1 MGKKATPP
9 RSFNTIRRS
18 QTKVRAQRRRTQ
30 NVLLLAMF
38 ATVALILVT
47 LLVLGGFMIANTII
61 DARPAP
67 DNSDNNT
74 PSANTI
80 TFVQTTKSSG
90 AIHSGTLILVNKD
103 YKYTFPIGVMLDDI
117 SENAAKKADNSTT
130 IYGPVPG
137 VELLEQETLQALNS
151 MMYKYDELFGDT
163 KFAVSSAYR
172 TEAAQGALG
181 SNVKPGESEHHT
193 GYCVALQVGDPGGND
208 RKNLDPDTDRWFYQ
222 NCYKFGFVVRYPE
235 EKANI
240 TGVSRYKHCFRY
252 VGVAHATYMHQNNLC
267 LEEYLDLLKSSYS
280 SAATRLTISAADGFD
295 YDVYYVAAS
304 GAEVTTIDVPTSD
317 FAYTVSG
324 DNRGGYIVTVKKP
337 VPAA

>member
-1 MGKKATPP
+1 MGNKATQP

-18 QTKVRAQRRRTQ
+18 QTKVRAQRRQTQ
-30 NVLLLAMF
+30 RVVLLAMF
-38 ATVALILVT
+38 ATVALILVS
-47 LLVLGGFMIANTII
+47 LLVLGGFAIVNAII

-67 DNSDNNT
+67 DNGGNNN
-74 PSANTI
+74 PPANTI

-103 YKYTFPIGVMLDDI
+103 YKYTFPIGVLLDDI
-117 SENAAKKADNSTT
+117 KENAAKKADNSTT

-172 TEAAQGALG
+172 TEAAQEALD
-181 SNVKPGESEHHT
+181 SKVKPGESEHHT
-193 GYCVALQVGDPGGND
+193 GYCVALQVGDPGGKD

-222 NCYKFGFVVRYPE
+222 NCYKYGFIVRYPD
-235 EKANI
+235 EKKDI
-240 TGVSRYKHCFRY
+240 TGVDRYEHCFRY
-252 VGVAHATYMHQNNLC
+252 VGVAHATYMYQNNLC
-267 LEEYLDLLKSSYS
+267 LEEYLDLLKNSYS

-304 GAEVTTIDVPTSD
+304 DSEVTTIDVPTSD
-317 FAYTVSG
+317 FTYTVSG
-324 DNRGGYIVTVKKP
+324 DNRGGFIVTVKKP
-337 VPAA
+337 DPAA